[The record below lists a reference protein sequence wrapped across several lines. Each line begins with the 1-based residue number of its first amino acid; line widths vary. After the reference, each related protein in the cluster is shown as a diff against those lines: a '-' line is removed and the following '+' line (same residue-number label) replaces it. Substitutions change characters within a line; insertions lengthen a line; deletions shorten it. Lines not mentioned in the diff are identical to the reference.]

1 MIPKLSAI
9 VALGSIFLI
18 LIIAIP
24 WTNTDCSGKAMCLK
38 GKITNIVNGD
48 TIDVGDTRVKLSLT
62 TASEL
67 DVIEGIEAKN
77 FVVDTCPIG
86 SDVLVDED
94 DGQIEGG
101 YGRLTG
107 KVFCQGIILNEK
119 ILEKGYGQIST
130 FHCNQ
135 SEFDDE
141 SWAKK
146 YGC

>member
-1 MIPKLSAI
+1 MIPKLSVI

-18 LIIAIP
+18 LIFVIP
-24 WTNTDCSGKAMCLK
+24 WTNTDCSGNAMCLK

-62 TASEL
+62 TAPEL
-67 DVIEGIEAKN
+67 DVMEGIEAKN
-77 FVVDTCPIG
+77 FVEDTCPIG
-86 SDVLVDED
+86 SDVLIDED
-94 DGQIEGG
+94 DGQTEESH
-101 YGRLTG
+101 GRLIG

-119 ILEKGYGQIST
+119 ILEKGHGQIST

-141 SWAKK
+141 LWAKK

>member
-1 MIPKLSAI
+1 MISKLSVI
-9 VALGSIFLI
+9 IALGAIFLI
-18 LIIAIP
+18 LIMVVP
-24 WTNTDCSGKAMCLK
+24 WTNTDCSGNAICIK

-48 TIDVGDTRVKLSLT
+48 TIDVGDTRVKLSLI
-62 TASEL
+62 TAPEL
-67 DVIEGIEAKN
+67 DIIEGIEAKN
-77 FVVDTCPIG
+77 FVDDTCPIG

-94 DGQIEGG
+94 DGQIEGSH
-101 YGRLTG
+101 GRLIG
-107 KVFCQGIILNEK
+107 KVLCQGIILNEK

-130 FHCNQ
+130 FQCNQ